1 MRIREI
7 LSFCFMT
14 VIAVPITSD
23 KVCTNHFFGDQTV
36 TRYSISQPVTQV
48 EAPRLLTGQGQYTD
62 DVKLPFECHAVFLRS
77 PHAHAKIKS
86 IDVGSARVLP
96 GVINIFTGDDCAE
109 DNLGPV
115 AGNAPPKRKDGRPG
129 FRPLRE
135 AMPRDKVVHVGQL
148 LAMVVCETI
157 NQGKDAVE
165 CIEVDYEI
173 LPATVSQIENN
184 RPEAN
189 QLYVGGERNEA
200 FTSIKG
206 DLEKTNTALSNAP
219 HVIKETMVVS
229 RVAANTME
237 PRAVVANYDSG
248 RDHYTVYAC
257 QQRPFVWRN
266 MMTKKMF
273 DIEEN
278 QMTVIAGD
286 VGGSFGMKGGLTPE
300 VPLVAWAAKRVGR
313 PVKWVCERSE
323 GHISDDQAR
332 DVEFEAELGFNDD
345 GKFLGYR
352 VRAYANVGAFLSMNG
367 FGTPNGAASYLCSTY
382 DMPTVFGHS
391 TATLTNTVPMA
402 NYRGPSGTPGSYV
415 LERLINLAAEKLGL
429 DHSEIRRRN
438 YIAPNAMPIKLPNGQ
453 TYDCGEFE
461 AVMDKCLKLAEYDNI
476 PSRRKNAE
484 KRGKLYG
491 VGVSSSVDPSG
502 SPAPEAAELRFDPGG
517 TVTVLTASTAGG
529 QSHATIY
536 TQIVSET
543 LGIDAEKIRVVEG
556 DTSKHSFGSG
566 TGAARTATI
575 CGSVVL
581 LAAKKTRDKAKKIAA
596 HMLEAAYDDI
606 EFDQGEF
613 IVAGTDRQVSFSD
626 VINVAF
632 EPSKVPTGMEFGLY
646 ETASWS
652 PETTNIPNTYHVCEV
667 EIDPDTGTT
676 ELVRYA
682 AVHDVGVELNPVLV
696 DGQVIGGIAQGVGQ
710 ALMEQMIYNRE
721 GQVITGSFMDYC
733 MPRASDFCE
742 FTLDRHPV
750 PTSTNP
756 LGVKGAGE
764 GGTVGALAAVMNG
777 INDALERVGVHN
789 LGMPATPER
798 VWKAIQKAS

>member
-1 MRIREI
+1 M
-7 LSFCFMT
+7 
-14 VIAVPITSD
+14 
-23 KVCTNHFFGDQTV
+23 

-62 DVKLPFECHAVFLRS
+62 DVKLPFECQAVFLRS

-86 IDVGSARVLP
+86 IDTQPAKQLP
-96 GVINIFTGDDCAE
+96 GIIDIFTGHDCAD
-109 DNLGPV
+109 DNIGPV
-115 AGNAPPKRKDGRPG
+115 AGNSPPKRNDGRPG
-129 FRPLRE
+129 FRPNRE
-135 AMPRDKVVHVGQL
+135 VMPRDKVVHVGQL
-148 LAMVVCETI
+148 IAMVICESI
-157 NQGKDAVE
+157 NQGKDAIELIDVE
-165 CIEVDYEI
+165 YEI
-173 LPATVSQIENN
+173 LPSTVDPITNSQ
-184 RPEAN
+184 PEAT
-189 QLYVGGERNEA
+189 QLYEGGENNEA
-200 FTSIKG
+200 FTSQKG
-206 DLEKTNTALSNAP
+206 DQEKTAKAITNAP
-219 HVIKETMVVS
+219 HVVKETMVVT

-248 RDHYTVYAC
+248 REHYTVYAC

-273 DIEEN
+273 NIEEN

-300 VPLVAWAAKRVGR
+300 VPLAAWAAKRVGR

-332 DVEFEAELGFNDD
+332 DVKFTGELGFDD
-345 GKFLGYR
+345 EGKFLGYR
-352 VRAYANVGAFLSMNG
+352 VRAFANVGAFLSMNG

-382 DMPTVFGHS
+382 DMPSVHGHS
-391 TATLTNTVPMA
+391 TATFTNTVPMA

-438 YIAPNAMPIKLPNGQ
+438 YISPDAMPVKLPNGQ

-461 AVMDKCLKLAEYDNI
+461 IVMDKCLELSDYENVA
-476 PSRRKNAE
+476 SRRTDAE
-484 KRGKLYG
+484 NRGKLYG

-517 TVTVLTASTAGG
+517 TVTVMTASTAGG

-556 DTSKHSFGSG
+556 DTSQHSFGSG

-581 LAAKKTRDKAKKIAA
+581 LAARKTRDKAKKIAA
-596 HMLEAAYDDI
+596 YMLEAADDDV
-606 EFDQGEF
+606 EFDDGIF
-613 IVAGTDRQVSFSD
+613 KVAGTDREVTLGD
-626 VINVAF
+626 VVEVAF
-632 EPSKVPTGMEFGLY
+632 EPSKVPPEMEFGLY

-652 PETTNIPNTYHVCEV
+652 PETTNIPNTYHVCEI

-676 ELVRYA
+676 QIVRYA
-682 AVHDVGVELNPVLV
+682 AVHDVGVELNPILV
-696 DGQVIGGIAQGVGQ
+696 DGQVIGGIAQGAGQ
-710 ALMEQMIYNRE
+710 ALMEQMIYDSN
-721 GQVITGSFMDYC
+721 GQVLTGSFMDYC

-742 FTLDRHPV
+742 FKLDRHPV
-750 PTSTNP
+750 PTATNP

-764 GGTVGALAAVMNG
+764 GGTVGALAAVMNA
-777 INDALERVGVHN
+777 INDALEPLGVHN

-798 VWKAIQKAS
+798 VWRSIQEASLN